1 MKLKILAFLLIA
13 VLTGCSNSVSSNSG
27 STQDELNQFYDDSEQ
42 MISTLEEAHSQSRDL
57 TSEEDEK
64 FREYVTYYG
73 SESKFKESA
82 GANESLISSNIEIM
96 RLNLVEEDLPSM
108 YADAL
113 RDATKYLKDATK

>member
-1 MKLKILAFLLIA
+1 MKLKIVLVLLIA
-13 VLTGCSNSVSSNSG
+13 IITGCSNAANSNTKSS
-27 STQDELNQFYDDSEQ
+27 QDELNQFYEDSDQ
-42 MISTLEEAHSQSRDL
+42 MISAIEKAHSESRDL

>member
-1 MKLKILAFLLIA
+1 MNLKILAFLLIA
-13 VLTGCSNSVSSNSG
+13 VLTGCSNSASSNSG
-27 STQDELNQFYDDSEQ
+27 SNQDDLKQFYGDSAV
-42 MISTLEEAHSQSRDL
+42 MISTLDKAHSQSRDL

-82 GANESLISSNIEIM
+82 GANESLISTNIEIM

-113 RDATKYLKDATK
+113 KDAKKYLKDATE